1 MQEYLDHLH
10 VVTLERSLYTKQ
22 LQQCKESVKK
32 HYSVDGILTAP
43 PLNCCVPPNSVDIE
57 AHYSFDFAQQVL

>member
-22 LQQCKESVKK
+22 LQQCKES
-32 HYSVDGILTAP
+32 SITQLTVF
-43 PLNCCVPPNSVDIE
+43 LLLLCCVPPNSVDIE